1 MNKIKID
8 SDELGVSKVQLPY
21 DGLSEGVCCVIDS
34 VVSTLQCS
42 RDMVI
47 TAMFTT
53 VGTAIGKRLA
63 IYDGKYHNYPC
74 LWCCNVAPSGSNKS
88 TPVRFILQPLRN
100 VDAANYKTYQNELK
114 EYRKSKSEDNTDKPK
129 FKQILISDSTPE
141 ARSQVLANNP
151 NGILLY
157 RDEIKGF
164 LDDIGRYTRSGEVSQ
179 LLSMFD
185 SDDISINRKSEDVLL
200 IEKPFMSIFGTIQP
214 EVLEGTF
221 GSDLLMS
228 NGFNQRWLFCYPDSV
243 PPPMYSEKSIPKE
256 IVQSWENFIK
266 GLLAFDFSSM
276 GGELL
281 IMNEAKQRYVEYY
294 NSLQLKKVDADG
306 YMSAVYSKLQIQ
318 VLRWA
323 GITHIL
329 GNNSSM
335 SRILPEEIEYSIRCM
350 DYFEKCAEKVY
361 SRLSRSKK
369 QLDTKSMTKEQVI
382 AMCYNSFDC
391 KNKAEFANVIGI
403 SRPAVSR
410 AVNKYPL
417 LRCYGNECNNNS
429 DDSTESGIIES
440 K

>member
-8 SDELGVSKVQLPY
+8 SDELGGSKVQLPC
-21 DGLSEGVCCVIDS
+21 DGLSEGVCSVIDS
-34 VVSTLQCS
+34 VVSTFQCS
-42 RDMVI
+42 RDMVV
-47 TAMFTT
+47 TAMFAA
-53 VGTAIGKRLA
+53 VGTAIGKRLV
-63 IYDGKYHNYPC
+63 IYDGKYYNYPC

-100 VDAANYKTYQNELK
+100 VDAANYKTYQSELK
-114 EYRKSKSEDNTDKPK
+114 EYRKSKPEDGTDKPK

-141 ARSQVLANNP
+141 ARSQVLSNNP
-151 NGILLY
+151 KGILLY

-214 EVLEGTF
+214 EVLESTF

-243 PPPMYSEKSIPKE
+243 PPPMYNERSMPKD
-256 IVQSWENFIK
+256 ISQAWENFIK
-266 GLLAFDFSSM
+266 GLLAFDFSSL

-281 IMNEAKQRYVEYY
+281 IINEAKQKYIEYY
-294 NSLQLKKVDADG
+294 NNLQLKKVDADG
-306 YMSAVYSKLQIQ
+306 YMSAVYSKLQIH

-335 SRILPEEIEYSIRCM
+335 SRILPEEMEYSIRCM

-361 SRLSRSKK
+361 LRLAKGKK
-369 QLDTKSMTKEQVI
+369 QQDAKPLTKEQLI
-382 AMCYNSFDC
+382 AMCYNSFGC
-391 KNKAEFANVIGI
+391 KNKADFANVIGI

-410 AVNKYPL
+410 AVNKYPS
-417 LRCYGNECNNNS
+417 LRCNGCTDGGN
-429 DDSTESGIIES
+429 TEKQDIEAGENV
-440 K
+440 